1 MFKLNPN
8 SQFLPENLE
17 VNRFEHIY
25 LVIRG
30 QELLVSEDTKQIVF
44 LSEDELKWSGMDIT
58 EKHFLGTIENKS
70 CYVAELSERTITME
84 NTELQNMLSLLGQ
97 VRDTVFSIC
106 SRAIQLTQW
115 YRLNQYCGKCGA
127 KMIKH
132 ATERAMECTSK
143 DNLVYPKIAPCII
156 VLVTKGEDLLLAHNK
171 NFPGKFYSTLAGFIE
186 AGETAEEAISREI
199 FEEVNINIKDPTY
212 FGSQSWPF
220 PSQLMLGYHAEYSSG
235 EIKPDG
241 QEIDI
246 AQWFH
251 YKSLPQTP
259 SGKISISGRLI
270 ESYVD
275 KLLKTELPGFS

>member
-1 MFKLNPN
+1 MFKLNLN
-8 SQFLPENLE
+8 SKFLPENLE
-17 VNRFEHIY
+17 VNKLERIY
-25 LVIRG
+25 LVLRG

-70 CYVAELSERTITME
+70 CYVAELSERTSTME
-84 NTELQNMLSLLGQ
+84 NTELQNMLSLLGL
-97 VRDTVFSIC
+97 VRDTIFS
-106 SRAIQLTQW
+106 
-115 YRLNQYCGKCGA
+115 
-127 KMIKH
+127 
-132 ATERAMECTSK
+132 
-143 DNLVYPKIAPCII
+143 

-171 NFPGKFYSTLAGFIE
+171 NFPGKFYSTLAGFVE

-270 ESYVD
+270 ESYVA
-275 KLLKTELPGFS
+275 